1 MSKTIIA
8 IYQDCFLCGSKKEKG
23 EKMLEELSAAG
34 ANFRKLSFATLEG
47 REHCLKAIENGVTKM
62 PFFTDG
68 EIYAADYH
76 DLIKA
81 KTIKVKAKTTAK
93 KTRKSKKE
101 PKDGPI
107 SES

>member
-23 EKMLEELSAAG
+23 EKMLQELSEAG
-34 ANFRKLSFATLEG
+34 ASFRKVSFATIEG
-47 REHCLKAIENGVTKM
+47 REHCMKAIENGVTKM

-81 KTIKVKAKTTAK
+81 KTIKFKASAK
-93 KTRKSKKE
+93 KTRKKKE

-107 SES
+107 TES

>member
-1 MSKTIIA
+1 MNKTIIA
-8 IYQDCFLCGSKKEKG
+8 IYQDCFLCGARKEKG
-23 EKMLEELSAAG
+23 EKMLQELSEAG
-34 ANFRKLSFATLEG
+34 ASFRKVSFATIEG
-47 REHCLKAIENGVTKM
+47 REHCMKAIENGVTKM

-81 KTIKVKAKTTAK
+81 KTIKVKASAK
-93 KTRKSKKE
+93 KTRKKKE

-107 SES
+107 TES